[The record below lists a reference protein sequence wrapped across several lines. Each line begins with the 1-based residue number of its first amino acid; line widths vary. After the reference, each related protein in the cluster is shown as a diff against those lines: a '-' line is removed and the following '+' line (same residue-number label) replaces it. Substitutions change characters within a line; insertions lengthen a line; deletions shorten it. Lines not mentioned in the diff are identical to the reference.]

1 MNIKGFGKNLEKEL
15 KKELRM
21 KQEEKR
27 KQLGKHGYPMFH
39 PIQRGFSDLLVVWLL
54 LPKFSSF
61 VSFEDLTR
69 YSIV

>member
-1 MNIKGFGKNLEKEL
+1 
-15 KKELRM
+15 M

-27 KQLGKHGYPMFH
+27 KQLAKHGYPMFH
-39 PIQRGFSDLLVVWLL
+39 PIQRGFNDLLVVWLL